1 MSGVYISVY
10 ICPMQDQDT
19 KILLRM
25 PVRLRE
31 ELKQQAVADGMKH
44 LTPYILHILSRHA
57 KRTARKAANVPSQSV

>member
-1 MSGVYISVY
+1 
-10 ICPMQDQDT
+10 
-19 KILLRM
+19 M

-57 KRTARKAANVPSQSV
+57 KRTARKAANVPSQIS